1 MARRGQVKPTFMLAP
16 AYSRAPL
23 STLPM
28 AAYSAPL
35 ALAPSARRGLLDT
48 GLRLFEEQGFSHVS
62 LADIATAAGQPLAE
76 IYRHFGSKDDFVLGL
91 YQRIH
96 DELEARVSDLPAGPL
111 ALRFQALVLLKLEL
125 LTPHQGTLR
134 AQMAAL
140 LDADQPTGVLSPAT
154 ESIRLRH
161 HWRRGGR
168 AHAGRATGPGG
179 AAGGAV

>member
-1 MARRGQVKPTFMLAP
+1 
-16 AYSRAPL
+16 
-23 STLPM
+23 M

-35 ALAPSARRGLLDT
+35 ALAPSVRHGLLDT

-96 DELEARVSDLPAGPL
+96 DELEARASDLPAGPL

-125 LTPHQGTLR
+125 LAPHQGTLR

-140 LDADQPTGVLSPAT
+140 LLTGRASPA
-154 ESIRLRH
+154 
-161 HWRRGGR
+161 
-168 AHAGRATGPGG
+168 GPGASTPTSTASCTAPSWSP
-179 AAGGAV
+179 AARAASLWPTLF